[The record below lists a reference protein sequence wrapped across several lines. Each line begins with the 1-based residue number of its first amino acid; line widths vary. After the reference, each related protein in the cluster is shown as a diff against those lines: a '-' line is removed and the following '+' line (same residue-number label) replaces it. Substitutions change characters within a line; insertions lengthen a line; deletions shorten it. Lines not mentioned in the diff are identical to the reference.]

1 MSDDDKYEGKW
12 VLLNKKHEV
21 IYSDDDM
28 IKVIEKGNKYPKG
41 DVIID
46 KKMAQGTCFF

>member
-1 MSDDDKYEGKW
+1 MSNNDKYEGKW

-21 IYSDDDM
+21 IYYNDDM
-28 IKVIEKGNKYPKG
+28 IKVIEKGGKYPKG
-41 DVIID
+41 DVVID